1 MDLAVV
7 FDGATAAVMYVPTIF
22 RASAIAIL
30 FLYGWALNVAGF
42 DRFKLPFRKVLS
54 LSSTGAQYD
63 EIMSGVRVLL
73 FVLMV
78 CFTFFKVSIYYNYA
92 AGEAISQVFFWLCLV
107 GLCVFSTQKI
117 FRSFRSFFWHRFR
130 TFFTFSSVTFVD
142 VLTADALTSMSKLL
156 ADMQIVVCAHVA
168 LFTFSYAP
176 STSCM
181 HSLVGPTLAS
191 LPYAIRAVQC
201 YKAFLDTK
209 STHNLINLG
218 KYLSAFPVIWTSALK
233 HQLAPLE
240 GVALDKHDQH
250 LQILWLYCVTINTL
264 YSFFWD
270 VLMDWGLARN
280 PTTKYPLLRNDLLFG
295 NPLYYYCA
303 IFMDLALRL
312 CWSLKL
318 SSHLQSRASGLAFV
332 FLFEVLEVFRR
343 FLWNFFRVEWQC
355 IQTKMVVV
363 SADDRQASSVAKN

>member
-1 MDLAVV
+1 MDVPVV
-7 FDGATAAVMYVPTIF
+7 FEAATAAVMYVPTIF

-42 DRFKLPFRKVLS
+42 DRFKIPFRKVLN
-54 LSSTGAQYD
+54 LNTGAQYED
-63 EIMSGVRVLL
+63 IIAGVRMLLLVLI
-73 FVLMV
+73 V
-78 CFTFFKVSIYYNYA
+78 CFMLYKVSIFYNYGP
-92 AGEAISQVFFWLCLV
+92 GETVTQVAFWLSLV
-107 GLCVFSTQKI
+107 ALSSFSQQKVFRG
-117 FRSFRSFFWHRFR
+117 FRKFLAHRLR

-156 ADMQIVVCAHVA
+156 ADLQVVLCAHVA
-168 LFTFSYAP
+168 LFTFDP
-176 STSCM
+176 SLGAECM
-181 HSLVGPTLAS
+181 HSLVGPSLAS

-201 YKAFLDTK
+201 YKAYLDTK

-240 GVALDKHDQH
+240 GVALDEHDHH

-280 PTTKYPLLRNDLLFG
+280 PNAKYPLLRNEMLYKS
-295 NPLYYYCA
+295 PALYYTA
-303 IFMDLALRL
+303 IAMDLALRL

-318 SSHLQSRASGLAFV
+318 SSHLQSKASGLAFV

-343 FLWNFFRVEWQC
+343 FVWNFFRVEWQC
-355 IQTKMVVV
+355 IQTKLMTVP
-363 SADDRQASSVAKN
+363 ADEK